1 MVSWICNSVYPRQL
15 VYIYTFIQNNFSEL
29 SDDDEEKPWYDV
41 QPKTNERKSK
51 LFASSFN
58 ALEDDEDSFSYE

>member
-1 MVSWICNSVYPRQL
+1 MNIFYDTHLHFFN
-15 VYIYTFIQNNFSEL
+15 IQNNFSEL

-41 QPKTNERKSK
+41 QPKSTERKSK

>member
-1 MVSWICNSVYPRQL
+1 MYLQFFN
-15 VYIYTFIQNNFSEL
+15 IQNNFSEL

-41 QPKTNERKSK
+41 QPKSTERKSK